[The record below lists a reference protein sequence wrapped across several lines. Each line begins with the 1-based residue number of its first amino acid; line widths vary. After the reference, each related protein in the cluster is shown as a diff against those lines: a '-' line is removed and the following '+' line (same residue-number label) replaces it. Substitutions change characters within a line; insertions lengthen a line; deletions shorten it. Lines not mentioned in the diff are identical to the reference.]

1 MATTTIRI
9 DDELKARVSAAAERS
24 GKTPHAFILD
34 AILNTVEKA
43 ESVRDFAD
51 EADTRWSKVIES
63 GKTIGWEEMR
73 SYMNARRAN
82 EKPSLPKART
92 KPR

>member
-51 EADTRWSKVIES
+51 KADTRWSKGIES
-63 GKTIGWEEMR
+63 GKTIGGEEMR